1 MQKTLQDQA
10 AAGETIVVS
19 EAVVAA
25 SVPDITPEVRSAV
38 GEFIKRNPPPRVSGM
53 MGAPAMLGLAPT
65 LPQSAQPMQAP
76 APAPAPVFGGG
87 GGLLPGGGQC
97 RSVMGTLSVLAE
109 FADCVLCRNR
119 GVGRASCRDKG
130 V

>member
-38 GEFIKRNPPPRVSGM
+38 GEFIKRNPPPRVGGM
-53 MGAPAMLGLAPT
+53 MGAPPMPGLAPT
-65 LPQSAQPMQAP
+65 SPPAAQTMP
-76 APAPAPVFGGG
+76 APAPAPLFGGG
-87 GGLLPGGGQC
+87 EVLMPGGGQG
-97 RSVMGTLSVLAE
+97 RNGMGGLAVLAE
-109 FADCVLCRNR
+109 FVDSAHWADDRE
-119 GVGRASCRDKG
+119 GTS
-130 V
+130 

>member
-38 GEFIKRNPPPRVSGM
+38 GEFIKRNTPPRVSGM
-53 MGAPAMLGLAPT
+53 LGAPAIPGLAPP
-65 LPQSAQPMQAP
+65 LPQAAQPMQAP
-76 APAPAPVFGGG
+76 APAPATVFGGG
-87 GGLLPGGGQC
+87 GGLLQ
-97 RSVMGTLSVLAE
+97 T
-109 FADCVLCRNR
+109 
-119 GVGRASCRDKG
+119 GRASGMTRL
-130 V
+130 